1 MALPTGLL
9 ALPAPTDTR
18 LRDLVRKM
26 RLLVLRDL
34 LARSGQGLSEPV
46 RRALPRVQRMLIGAA
61 RAHPTETLEALGG
74 PDALP
79 PLLTMMTGVRP
90 ADPMLRAAIPALLAS
105 LARTRGV
112 IEESVLWDVPFD
124 ALPLPGRGLARFEAP
139 AQGLVANA
147 AGVDVRLATGEEVRL
162 DRLAATSEIHAIPGS
177 SAHLALHDANPL
189 AMQEEHPDKRGN
201 AIDLGG
207 RRVEEWTESLAAAI
221 EMVRVALPVLHTEL
235 ALSLHRI
242 VPVGY
247 EPERHLSA
255 SYREAPGLVYMT
267 LHPSVLTLAEA
278 IVHETQHGK
287 LNVLSYFDP
296 VLVNGR
302 TTWTQSPVRPD
313 LRPLSG
319 VMLAVHAFVPVAGLH
334 QRLVEID
341 HPISR
346 TPEFR
351 TRREQVLSGNARGL
365 SLVHE
370 LGEPTTLGR
379 DAIAALDALHD
390 ETRGALAGA
399 QLDTEALPPG

>member
-1 MALPTGLL
+1 
-9 ALPAPTDTR
+9 
-18 LRDLVRKM
+18 
-26 RLLVLRDL
+26 
-34 LARSGQGLSEPV
+34 
-46 RRALPRVQRMLIGAA
+46 
-61 RAHPTETLEALGG
+61 
-74 PDALP
+74 
-79 PLLTMMTGVRP
+79 
-90 ADPMLRAAIPALLAS
+90 
-105 LARTRGV
+105 
-112 IEESVLWDVPFD
+112 
-124 ALPLPGRGLARFEAP
+124 
-139 AQGLVANA
+139 
-147 AGVDVRLATGEEVRL
+147 
-162 DRLAATSEIHAIPGS
+162 
-177 SAHLALHDANPL
+177 
-189 AMQEEHPDKRGN
+189 MQEEHPDKKGN

-207 RRVEEWTESLAAAI
+207 RTPDEWARALGEAL
-221 EMVRVALPVLHTEL
+221 EVVRAALPVLHDEL
-235 ALSLHRI
+235 ALSLRRI

-302 TTWTQSPVRPD
+302 TTWTASPVRPD

-319 VMLAVHAFVPVAGLH
+319 VLLAVHAFVPVAGFH

-346 TPEFR
+346 TPEFK

-370 LGEPTTLGR
+370 LGQPTAIGR
-379 DAIAALDALHD
+379 EAIAALDALH
-390 ETRGALAGA
+390 EVTRSALASA
-399 QLDTEALPPG
+399 ALDVDALPPG

>member
-1 MALPTGLL
+1 
-9 ALPAPTDTR
+9 
-18 LRDLVRKM
+18 M

-34 LARSGQGLSEPV
+34 LARSGRDLSDPL
-46 RRALPRVQRMLIGAA
+46 RRALPRVQRMLVGAA
-61 RAHPTETLEALGG
+61 RAHPKETLDAIGCE
-74 PDALP
+74 DALP

-90 ADPMLRAAIPALLAS
+90 AEPMLRAAIPALLAS
-105 LARTRGV
+105 IASHRGV
-112 IEESVLWDVPFD
+112 IEESVLWDVPMD
-124 ALPLPGRGLARFEAP
+124 AVPLPGRGLVRFETP
-139 AQGLVANA
+139 AQGLLANG
-147 AGVDVRLATGEEVRL
+147 AGADVRLATGEEVRL
-162 DRLAATSEIHAIPGS
+162 EKLAPTSLTHPIPGS
-177 SAHLALHDANPL
+177 GAHLALHDANPL
-189 AMQEEHPDKRGN
+189 AMQEEHPDKAGN

-207 RRVEEWTESLAAAI
+207 RSPEEWTRALGEAI
-221 EMVRVALPVLHTEL
+221 ELVRVALPELHAEL
-235 ALSLHRI
+235 ALSLRRV

-255 SYREAPGLVYMT
+255 SYREAPQLVYMT

-302 TTWTQSPVRPD
+302 TTWTSSPVRPD

-319 VMLAVHAFVPVAGLH
+319 VLLAVHAFVPVAGFH

-365 SLVHE
+365 TLVHD
-370 LGEPTTLGR
+370 LGEPTSLGR
-379 DAIAALDALHD
+379 EAIAALDALHD
-390 ETRGALAGA
+390 VTRAALAGA
-399 QLDTEALPPG
+399 RLDGDALPPG